1 MTDADLPVVVAAG
14 VLVRRGDAVL
24 LQRRRDDDTWGLPG
38 GGLHPGETLEQ
49 TARRELLEETGL
61 TAGVLTLVDVYS
73 GPEFVVSYLDG
84 FTAYVVGATYATD
97 DVEGEPVADG
107 DGDGDG
113 DETLEL
119 RWFDGAHLPRDI
131 NDYNRAL
138 LARAGVTARG
148 HPSVTR
154 TSTSRME

>member
-24 LQRRRDDDTWGLPG
+24 LQRRRDDGAWGLPG

-61 TAGVLTLVDVYS
+61 TAGALTLVDVYS
-73 GPEFVVSYLDG
+73 GPEFVVRYPDG
-84 FTAYVVGATYATD
+84 FAAYVVGATYATD
-97 DVEGEPVADG
+97 DIEGDPVA
-107 DGDGDG
+107 DG

-119 RWFDGAHLPRDI
+119 RWFDGADLPRDI
-131 NDYNRAL
+131 NDYNRTL
-138 LARAGVTARG
+138 LARAGVTSR
-148 HPSVTR
+148 VTPR
-154 TSTSRME
+154 